1 MQDAFGLVAVVALMP
16 LIIIQIIG
24 VIYKYKSSV
33 IVVEELAPSNG
44 DEIIVFKRK
53 ISKAELEG

>member
-1 MQDAFGLVAVVALMP
+1 MQDAFGLVAIVALMP

-24 VIYKYKSSV
+24 AIYKYKSSIIAV
-33 IVVEELAPSNG
+33 AETTPSYG

-53 ISKAELEG
+53 IVKIESES